1 MLAHNRTSFEGCW
14 HSFLLSPLGP
24 LGFALKFLTM
34 ACEEAVPVK
43 LLARPADEAEAAKEE
58 FQLKLPVESA
68 LQKFGSPG
76 LLGGW
81 PCTPLLLSTLLEVG
95 RAFRSTLSPSV
106 H

>member
-1 MLAHNRTSFEGCW
+1 
-14 HSFLLSPLGP
+14 
-24 LGFALKFLTM
+24 M

-43 LLARPADEAEAAKEE
+43 LLARPADEAEAAEE
-58 FQLKLPVESA
+58 EAQLKLPVESA
-68 LQKFGSPG
+68 LQKFGSPS

-81 PCTPLLLSTLLEVG
+81 PCTPLPREGPLSTLLEVG